1 VGAVEPID
9 CPLCGAGGADTV
21 WREGDYDL
29 VRCGTCDLLYVG
41 NPPGEEELAR
51 LYSFDS
57 GFHTQLAD
65 GSDEDS
71 SATDANAQHHLDAIA
86 RVQDPGR
93 LLDVGC
99 ATGRFLA
106 AAAARGWE
114 AEGVELND
122 DTAAIAREAGLEVT
136 TGTLESLSPDQPFDA
151 ITMWDVVEHVPDP
164 LGLLRAAHG
173 LLAPGGRLWLATP
186 NVDGLFPRASLLV
199 APRVGR
205 WPHRAP
211 VPPLAVLRADPAPRP
226 GARRVPRR
234 RGDPRADPPRLHL
247 RVPGGAA
254 QGAQAPGLHRGV
266 RPPGHRRAPAAP
278 RRHHGRVR
286 PALNPRTPGPRTG
299 HGATPSR
306 HPGTSHLTFG
316 DPFDTDRGLAC
327 RSTLR
332 A

>member
-1 VGAVEPID
+1 VEPID

-205 WPHRAP
+205 WPHPEPPYHLSQFSEQTLRRALGRAGFHDVGVTHERIP
-211 VPPLAVLRADPAPRP
+211 LGYTFGSREVLLREPKRLAYTAVFAPLAIAGPRL
-226 GARRVPRR
+226 R
-234 RGDPRADPPRLHL
+234 RGDTMVVSA
-247 RVPGGAA
+247 
-254 QGAQAPGLHRGV
+254 
-266 RPPGHRRAPAAP
+266 RP
-278 RRHHGRVR
+278 
-286 PALNPRTPGPRTG
+286 
-299 HGATPSR
+299 
-306 HPGTSHLTFG
+306 
-316 DPFDTDRGLAC
+316 
-327 RSTLR
+327 
-332 A
+332 